1 MRTENENYQRQ
12 EKPQP
17 ATYTQRH
24 NNTRRLESHGS
35 IPPIDAKSIAQ
46 RQSIDH
52 VDKSAAARRVKK
64 IVIPAFPANFRAGK
78 RELCFDMHDSE
89 VVALRPTSRLCQ
101 HFQAEGEDGFG
112 RQYHGRE

>member
-64 IVIPAFPANFRAGK
+64 IVIPAFRQIFAPASA
-78 RELCFDMHDSE
+78 SS
-89 VVALRPTSRLCQ
+89 ALTCMIPRS
-101 HFQAEGEDGFG
+101 
-112 RQYHGRE
+112 